1 MPTSNTPYDDV
12 FRTLLNDCSQLI
24 IPIINE
30 VFGEHFSGDEKIVFS
45 PNEHFINMQ
54 DGEEA
59 KRVTDAHFAIYGYI
73 VKMYHFECQST
84 PDNSMLVRFFEYDSQ
99 IALDGSNLVGN
110 TLKVKFPHSAV
121 LFLRCNQSTPDKMT
135 IEIETPNGAINY
147 DIQVLK
153 SQNYTIDEIFD
164 KKLLFLIP
172 FHIFSHEK
180 LFEEYEN
187 DTDKLNVLKREYQS
201 ISERLEQL
209 LKQGEIDE
217 YTKCTILDMSQKVLE
232 HIAAK
237 FDNVKKGVKSVMG
250 GQILE
255 YEAKTILNIGRSE
268 GRILGIDE
276 GRILGIDEGRILG
289 QDEERNRINQL
300 NQNLRKDGR
309 LEDLFRSLDD
319 EEFQKKLLKEY
330 NL

>member
-1 MPTSNTPYDDV
+1 MGILT
-12 FRTLLNDCSQLI
+12 
-24 IPIINE
+24 
-30 VFGEHFSGDEKIVFS
+30 
-45 PNEHFINMQ
+45 
-54 DGEEA
+54 
-59 KRVTDAHFAIYGYI
+59 
-73 VKMYHFECQST
+73 VKQY
-84 PDNSMLVRFFEYDSQ
+84 
-99 IALDGSNLVGN
+99 
-110 TLKVKFPHSAV
+110 
-121 LFLRCNQSTPDKMT
+121 
-135 IEIETPNGAINY
+135 
-147 DIQVLK
+147 
-153 SQNYTIDEIFD
+153 
-164 KKLLFLIP
+164 
-172 FHIFSHEK
+172 
-180 LFEEYEN
+180 
-187 DTDKLNVLKREYQS
+187 KLNVLKREYQS

-268 GRILGIDE
+268 GRILG
-276 GRILGIDEGRILG
+276 

-319 EEFQKKLLKEY
+319 EKFQKKLLKEY

>member
-1 MPTSNTPYDDV
+1 MGILT
-12 FRTLLNDCSQLI
+12 
-24 IPIINE
+24 
-30 VFGEHFSGDEKIVFS
+30 
-45 PNEHFINMQ
+45 
-54 DGEEA
+54 
-59 KRVTDAHFAIYGYI
+59 
-73 VKMYHFECQST
+73 VKQY
-84 PDNSMLVRFFEYDSQ
+84 
-99 IALDGSNLVGN
+99 
-110 TLKVKFPHSAV
+110 
-121 LFLRCNQSTPDKMT
+121 
-135 IEIETPNGAINY
+135 
-147 DIQVLK
+147 
-153 SQNYTIDEIFD
+153 
-164 KKLLFLIP
+164 
-172 FHIFSHEK
+172 
-180 LFEEYEN
+180 
-187 DTDKLNVLKREYQS
+187 KLNVLKKEYQS

-255 YEAKTILNIGRSE
+255 YEAKTILNEGRILGIDEGRVLGINE

>member
-1 MPTSNTPYDDV
+1 
-12 FRTLLNDCSQLI
+12 
-24 IPIINE
+24 
-30 VFGEHFSGDEKIVFS
+30 
-45 PNEHFINMQ
+45 
-54 DGEEA
+54 
-59 KRVTDAHFAIYGYI
+59 
-73 VKMYHFECQST
+73 
-84 PDNSMLVRFFEYDSQ
+84 
-99 IALDGSNLVGN
+99 
-110 TLKVKFPHSAV
+110 
-121 LFLRCNQSTPDKMT
+121 
-135 IEIETPNGAINY
+135 
-147 DIQVLK
+147 
-153 SQNYTIDEIFD
+153 
-164 KKLLFLIP
+164 
-172 FHIFSHEK
+172 
-180 LFEEYEN
+180 
-187 DTDKLNVLKREYQS
+187 
-201 ISERLEQL
+201 
-209 LKQGEIDE
+209 
-217 YTKCTILDMSQKVLE
+217 MSQKVLE

-276 GRILGIDEGRILG
+276 GRVLG

>member
-1 MPTSNTPYDDV
+1 MGILT
-12 FRTLLNDCSQLI
+12 
-24 IPIINE
+24 
-30 VFGEHFSGDEKIVFS
+30 
-45 PNEHFINMQ
+45 
-54 DGEEA
+54 
-59 KRVTDAHFAIYGYI
+59 
-73 VKMYHFECQST
+73 VKQY
-84 PDNSMLVRFFEYDSQ
+84 
-99 IALDGSNLVGN
+99 
-110 TLKVKFPHSAV
+110 
-121 LFLRCNQSTPDKMT
+121 
-135 IEIETPNGAINY
+135 
-147 DIQVLK
+147 
-153 SQNYTIDEIFD
+153 
-164 KKLLFLIP
+164 
-172 FHIFSHEK
+172 
-180 LFEEYEN
+180 
-187 DTDKLNVLKREYQS
+187 KLNVLKREYQS

-255 YEAKTILNIGRSE
+255 YEAKTILNE

-276 GRILGIDEGRILG
+276 GRVLG

>member
-1 MPTSNTPYDDV
+1 MGILT
-12 FRTLLNDCSQLI
+12 
-24 IPIINE
+24 
-30 VFGEHFSGDEKIVFS
+30 
-45 PNEHFINMQ
+45 
-54 DGEEA
+54 
-59 KRVTDAHFAIYGYI
+59 
-73 VKMYHFECQST
+73 VKQY
-84 PDNSMLVRFFEYDSQ
+84 
-99 IALDGSNLVGN
+99 
-110 TLKVKFPHSAV
+110 
-121 LFLRCNQSTPDKMT
+121 
-135 IEIETPNGAINY
+135 
-147 DIQVLK
+147 
-153 SQNYTIDEIFD
+153 
-164 KKLLFLIP
+164 
-172 FHIFSHEK
+172 
-180 LFEEYEN
+180 
-187 DTDKLNVLKREYQS
+187 KLNVLKREYQS

-268 GRILGIDE
+268 GRILG
-276 GRILGIDEGRILG
+276 

-330 NL
+330 NLYLNP

>member
-1 MPTSNTPYDDV
+1 MGILT
-12 FRTLLNDCSQLI
+12 
-24 IPIINE
+24 
-30 VFGEHFSGDEKIVFS
+30 
-45 PNEHFINMQ
+45 
-54 DGEEA
+54 
-59 KRVTDAHFAIYGYI
+59 
-73 VKMYHFECQST
+73 VKQY
-84 PDNSMLVRFFEYDSQ
+84 
-99 IALDGSNLVGN
+99 
-110 TLKVKFPHSAV
+110 
-121 LFLRCNQSTPDKMT
+121 
-135 IEIETPNGAINY
+135 
-147 DIQVLK
+147 
-153 SQNYTIDEIFD
+153 
-164 KKLLFLIP
+164 
-172 FHIFSHEK
+172 
-180 LFEEYEN
+180 
-187 DTDKLNVLKREYQS
+187 KLNVLKREYQS

-276 GRILGIDEGRILG
+276 GRILG

>member
-1 MPTSNTPYDDV
+1 M
-12 FRTLLNDCSQLI
+12 
-24 IPIINE
+24 
-30 VFGEHFSGDEKIVFS
+30 
-45 PNEHFINMQ
+45 
-54 DGEEA
+54 
-59 KRVTDAHFAIYGYI
+59 
-73 VKMYHFECQST
+73 
-84 PDNSMLVRFFEYDSQ
+84 RFFEYDSQ
-99 IALDGSNLVGN
+99 IALDGSKLVGN

-268 GRILGIDE
+268 GRILGINE

>member
-1 MPTSNTPYDDV
+1 MEILT
-12 FRTLLNDCSQLI
+12 
-24 IPIINE
+24 
-30 VFGEHFSGDEKIVFS
+30 
-45 PNEHFINMQ
+45 
-54 DGEEA
+54 
-59 KRVTDAHFAIYGYI
+59 
-73 VKMYHFECQST
+73 VKQY
-84 PDNSMLVRFFEYDSQ
+84 
-99 IALDGSNLVGN
+99 
-110 TLKVKFPHSAV
+110 
-121 LFLRCNQSTPDKMT
+121 
-135 IEIETPNGAINY
+135 
-147 DIQVLK
+147 
-153 SQNYTIDEIFD
+153 
-164 KKLLFLIP
+164 
-172 FHIFSHEK
+172 
-180 LFEEYEN
+180 
-187 DTDKLNVLKREYQS
+187 KLNVLKREYQS

-255 YEAKTILNIGRSE
+255 YEAKTILNE

-276 GRILGIDEGRILG
+276 GRVLG

-319 EEFQKKLLKEY
+319 EEFQQELLKEY

>member
-1 MPTSNTPYDDV
+1 MGILT
-12 FRTLLNDCSQLI
+12 
-24 IPIINE
+24 
-30 VFGEHFSGDEKIVFS
+30 
-45 PNEHFINMQ
+45 
-54 DGEEA
+54 
-59 KRVTDAHFAIYGYI
+59 
-73 VKMYHFECQST
+73 VKQY
-84 PDNSMLVRFFEYDSQ
+84 
-99 IALDGSNLVGN
+99 
-110 TLKVKFPHSAV
+110 
-121 LFLRCNQSTPDKMT
+121 
-135 IEIETPNGAINY
+135 
-147 DIQVLK
+147 
-153 SQNYTIDEIFD
+153 
-164 KKLLFLIP
+164 
-172 FHIFSHEK
+172 
-180 LFEEYEN
+180 
-187 DTDKLNVLKREYQS
+187 KLNVLKRKYQS

-268 GRILGIDE
+268 GRILG
-276 GRILGIDEGRILG
+276 

>member
-1 MPTSNTPYDDV
+1 
-12 FRTLLNDCSQLI
+12 
-24 IPIINE
+24 
-30 VFGEHFSGDEKIVFS
+30 
-45 PNEHFINMQ
+45 
-54 DGEEA
+54 
-59 KRVTDAHFAIYGYI
+59 
-73 VKMYHFECQST
+73 
-84 PDNSMLVRFFEYDSQ
+84 MLY
-99 IALDGSNLVGN
+99 
-110 TLKVKFPHSAV
+110 T
-121 LFLRCNQSTPDKMT
+121 LFLSNPYKYRIYSPVYKIIRD
-135 IEIETPNGAINY
+135 
-147 DIQVLK
+147 
-153 SQNYTIDEIFD
+153 FR
-164 KKLLFLIP
+164 
-172 FHIFSHEK
+172 
-180 LFEEYEN
+180 
-187 DTDKLNVLKREYQS
+187 LNVLKREYQS

-276 GRILGIDEGRILG
+276 GRVLG

>member
-1 MPTSNTPYDDV
+1 MEILT
-12 FRTLLNDCSQLI
+12 
-24 IPIINE
+24 
-30 VFGEHFSGDEKIVFS
+30 
-45 PNEHFINMQ
+45 
-54 DGEEA
+54 
-59 KRVTDAHFAIYGYI
+59 
-73 VKMYHFECQST
+73 VKQY
-84 PDNSMLVRFFEYDSQ
+84 
-99 IALDGSNLVGN
+99 
-110 TLKVKFPHSAV
+110 
-121 LFLRCNQSTPDKMT
+121 
-135 IEIETPNGAINY
+135 
-147 DIQVLK
+147 
-153 SQNYTIDEIFD
+153 
-164 KKLLFLIP
+164 
-172 FHIFSHEK
+172 
-180 LFEEYEN
+180 
-187 DTDKLNVLKREYQS
+187 KLNVLKKEYQS

-255 YEAKTILNIGRSE
+255 YEAKTILNE

-276 GRILGIDEGRILG
+276 GRVLG

-319 EEFQKKLLKEY
+319 EEFQQELLKEY

>member
-1 MPTSNTPYDDV
+1 MEILT
-12 FRTLLNDCSQLI
+12 
-24 IPIINE
+24 
-30 VFGEHFSGDEKIVFS
+30 
-45 PNEHFINMQ
+45 
-54 DGEEA
+54 
-59 KRVTDAHFAIYGYI
+59 
-73 VKMYHFECQST
+73 VKQY
-84 PDNSMLVRFFEYDSQ
+84 
-99 IALDGSNLVGN
+99 
-110 TLKVKFPHSAV
+110 
-121 LFLRCNQSTPDKMT
+121 
-135 IEIETPNGAINY
+135 
-147 DIQVLK
+147 
-153 SQNYTIDEIFD
+153 
-164 KKLLFLIP
+164 
-172 FHIFSHEK
+172 
-180 LFEEYEN
+180 
-187 DTDKLNVLKREYQS
+187 KLNVLKREYQS

-209 LKQGEIDE
+209 LNQGEIDE

-276 GRILGIDEGRILG
+276 GRILG

>member
-1 MPTSNTPYDDV
+1 MGILT
-12 FRTLLNDCSQLI
+12 
-24 IPIINE
+24 
-30 VFGEHFSGDEKIVFS
+30 
-45 PNEHFINMQ
+45 
-54 DGEEA
+54 
-59 KRVTDAHFAIYGYI
+59 
-73 VKMYHFECQST
+73 VKQY
-84 PDNSMLVRFFEYDSQ
+84 
-99 IALDGSNLVGN
+99 
-110 TLKVKFPHSAV
+110 
-121 LFLRCNQSTPDKMT
+121 
-135 IEIETPNGAINY
+135 
-147 DIQVLK
+147 
-153 SQNYTIDEIFD
+153 
-164 KKLLFLIP
+164 
-172 FHIFSHEK
+172 
-180 LFEEYEN
+180 
-187 DTDKLNVLKREYQS
+187 KLNVLKKEYQS

-255 YEAKTILNIGRSE
+255 YEAKTILNEGRILGIDEGRILGINE

>member
-1 MPTSNTPYDDV
+1 MGILT
-12 FRTLLNDCSQLI
+12 
-24 IPIINE
+24 
-30 VFGEHFSGDEKIVFS
+30 
-45 PNEHFINMQ
+45 
-54 DGEEA
+54 
-59 KRVTDAHFAIYGYI
+59 
-73 VKMYHFECQST
+73 VKQY
-84 PDNSMLVRFFEYDSQ
+84 
-99 IALDGSNLVGN
+99 
-110 TLKVKFPHSAV
+110 
-121 LFLRCNQSTPDKMT
+121 
-135 IEIETPNGAINY
+135 
-147 DIQVLK
+147 
-153 SQNYTIDEIFD
+153 
-164 KKLLFLIP
+164 
-172 FHIFSHEK
+172 
-180 LFEEYEN
+180 
-187 DTDKLNVLKREYQS
+187 KLNVLKKEYQS

-255 YEAKTILNIGRSE
+255 YEAKTILNE

>member
-1 MPTSNTPYDDV
+1 MAGV
-12 FRTLLNDCSQLI
+12 MQ
-24 IPIINE
+24 
-30 VFGEHFSGDEKIVFS
+30 SGYLGIL
-45 PNEHFINMQ
+45 
-54 DGEEA
+54 
-59 KRVTDAHFAIYGYI
+59 T
-73 VKMYHFECQST
+73 VKQY
-84 PDNSMLVRFFEYDSQ
+84 
-99 IALDGSNLVGN
+99 
-110 TLKVKFPHSAV
+110 
-121 LFLRCNQSTPDKMT
+121 
-135 IEIETPNGAINY
+135 
-147 DIQVLK
+147 
-153 SQNYTIDEIFD
+153 
-164 KKLLFLIP
+164 
-172 FHIFSHEK
+172 
-180 LFEEYEN
+180 
-187 DTDKLNVLKREYQS
+187 KLNVLKREYQS

-255 YEAKTILNIGRSE
+255 YEAKTILNEGRILGINE

>member
-1 MPTSNTPYDDV
+1 MGILT
-12 FRTLLNDCSQLI
+12 
-24 IPIINE
+24 
-30 VFGEHFSGDEKIVFS
+30 
-45 PNEHFINMQ
+45 
-54 DGEEA
+54 
-59 KRVTDAHFAIYGYI
+59 
-73 VKMYHFECQST
+73 VKQY
-84 PDNSMLVRFFEYDSQ
+84 
-99 IALDGSNLVGN
+99 
-110 TLKVKFPHSAV
+110 
-121 LFLRCNQSTPDKMT
+121 
-135 IEIETPNGAINY
+135 
-147 DIQVLK
+147 
-153 SQNYTIDEIFD
+153 
-164 KKLLFLIP
+164 
-172 FHIFSHEK
+172 
-180 LFEEYEN
+180 
-187 DTDKLNVLKREYQS
+187 KLNVLKKEYQS

-268 GRILGIDE
+268 GRILG
-276 GRILGIDEGRILG
+276 

-319 EEFQKKLLKEY
+319 EEFQQELLKEY

>member
-1 MPTSNTPYDDV
+1 MP
-12 FRTLLNDCSQLI
+12 
-24 IPIINE
+24 
-30 VFGEHFSGDEKIVFS
+30 
-45 PNEHFINMQ
+45 
-54 DGEEA
+54 
-59 KRVTDAHFAIYGYI
+59 IYS
-73 VKMYHFECQST
+73 VV
-84 PDNSMLVRFFEYDSQ
+84 N
-99 IALDGSNLVGN
+99 
-110 TLKVKFPHSAV
+110 
-121 LFLRCNQSTPDKMT
+121 
-135 IEIETPNGAINY
+135 
-147 DIQVLK
+147 
-153 SQNYTIDEIFD
+153 DEILD

-187 DTDKLNVLKREYQS
+187 DTDKLNVLKKEYQS

-268 GRILGIDE
+268 GRILG
-276 GRILGIDEGRILG
+276 

>member
-1 MPTSNTPYDDV
+1 MGILT
-12 FRTLLNDCSQLI
+12 
-24 IPIINE
+24 
-30 VFGEHFSGDEKIVFS
+30 
-45 PNEHFINMQ
+45 
-54 DGEEA
+54 
-59 KRVTDAHFAIYGYI
+59 
-73 VKMYHFECQST
+73 VKQY
-84 PDNSMLVRFFEYDSQ
+84 
-99 IALDGSNLVGN
+99 
-110 TLKVKFPHSAV
+110 
-121 LFLRCNQSTPDKMT
+121 
-135 IEIETPNGAINY
+135 
-147 DIQVLK
+147 
-153 SQNYTIDEIFD
+153 
-164 KKLLFLIP
+164 
-172 FHIFSHEK
+172 
-180 LFEEYEN
+180 
-187 DTDKLNVLKREYQS
+187 KLNVLKREYQS

-255 YEAKTILNIGRSE
+255 YEAKTILN
-268 GRILGIDE
+268 
-276 GRILGIDEGRILG
+276 EGRILG

>member
-1 MPTSNTPYDDV
+1 MGILT
-12 FRTLLNDCSQLI
+12 
-24 IPIINE
+24 
-30 VFGEHFSGDEKIVFS
+30 
-45 PNEHFINMQ
+45 
-54 DGEEA
+54 
-59 KRVTDAHFAIYGYI
+59 
-73 VKMYHFECQST
+73 VKQY
-84 PDNSMLVRFFEYDSQ
+84 
-99 IALDGSNLVGN
+99 
-110 TLKVKFPHSAV
+110 
-121 LFLRCNQSTPDKMT
+121 
-135 IEIETPNGAINY
+135 
-147 DIQVLK
+147 
-153 SQNYTIDEIFD
+153 
-164 KKLLFLIP
+164 
-172 FHIFSHEK
+172 
-180 LFEEYEN
+180 
-187 DTDKLNVLKREYQS
+187 KLNVLKREYQS

-255 YEAKTILNIGRSE
+255 YEAKTILNE
-268 GRILGIDE
+268 GRILGIN
-276 GRILGIDEGRILG
+276 EGRILG

>member
-1 MPTSNTPYDDV
+1 MGILT
-12 FRTLLNDCSQLI
+12 
-24 IPIINE
+24 
-30 VFGEHFSGDEKIVFS
+30 
-45 PNEHFINMQ
+45 
-54 DGEEA
+54 
-59 KRVTDAHFAIYGYI
+59 
-73 VKMYHFECQST
+73 VKQY
-84 PDNSMLVRFFEYDSQ
+84 
-99 IALDGSNLVGN
+99 
-110 TLKVKFPHSAV
+110 
-121 LFLRCNQSTPDKMT
+121 
-135 IEIETPNGAINY
+135 
-147 DIQVLK
+147 
-153 SQNYTIDEIFD
+153 
-164 KKLLFLIP
+164 
-172 FHIFSHEK
+172 
-180 LFEEYEN
+180 
-187 DTDKLNVLKREYQS
+187 KLNVLKREYQS

-255 YEAKTILNIGRSE
+255 YEAKTILNE

-276 GRILGIDEGRILG
+276 GRVLC

-319 EEFQKKLLKEY
+319 EEFQQELLKEY

>member
-1 MPTSNTPYDDV
+1 MGILT
-12 FRTLLNDCSQLI
+12 
-24 IPIINE
+24 
-30 VFGEHFSGDEKIVFS
+30 
-45 PNEHFINMQ
+45 
-54 DGEEA
+54 
-59 KRVTDAHFAIYGYI
+59 
-73 VKMYHFECQST
+73 VKQY
-84 PDNSMLVRFFEYDSQ
+84 
-99 IALDGSNLVGN
+99 
-110 TLKVKFPHSAV
+110 
-121 LFLRCNQSTPDKMT
+121 
-135 IEIETPNGAINY
+135 
-147 DIQVLK
+147 
-153 SQNYTIDEIFD
+153 
-164 KKLLFLIP
+164 
-172 FHIFSHEK
+172 
-180 LFEEYEN
+180 
-187 DTDKLNVLKREYQS
+187 KLNVLKKEYQS

-255 YEAKTILNIGRSE
+255 YEAKTILN
-268 GRILGIDE
+268 
-276 GRILGIDEGRILG
+276 EGRILG

>member
-1 MPTSNTPYDDV
+1 
-12 FRTLLNDCSQLI
+12 
-24 IPIINE
+24 
-30 VFGEHFSGDEKIVFS
+30 
-45 PNEHFINMQ
+45 
-54 DGEEA
+54 
-59 KRVTDAHFAIYGYI
+59 
-73 VKMYHFECQST
+73 
-84 PDNSMLVRFFEYDSQ
+84 VRFFEYDSQ
-99 IALDGSNLVGN
+99 IALDGSKLVGN

-276 GRILGIDEGRILG
+276 GRVLG

>member
-1 MPTSNTPYDDV
+1 MGILT
-12 FRTLLNDCSQLI
+12 
-24 IPIINE
+24 
-30 VFGEHFSGDEKIVFS
+30 
-45 PNEHFINMQ
+45 
-54 DGEEA
+54 
-59 KRVTDAHFAIYGYI
+59 
-73 VKMYHFECQST
+73 VKQY
-84 PDNSMLVRFFEYDSQ
+84 
-99 IALDGSNLVGN
+99 
-110 TLKVKFPHSAV
+110 
-121 LFLRCNQSTPDKMT
+121 
-135 IEIETPNGAINY
+135 
-147 DIQVLK
+147 
-153 SQNYTIDEIFD
+153 
-164 KKLLFLIP
+164 
-172 FHIFSHEK
+172 
-180 LFEEYEN
+180 
-187 DTDKLNVLKREYQS
+187 KLNVLKREYQS
-201 ISERLEQL
+201 ISKRLEQL

-255 YEAKTILNIGRSE
+255 YEAKTILNEGRILGIDEGRILGINE

-276 GRILGIDEGRILG
+276 GRILGIDEGRVLG

-319 EEFQKKLLKEY
+319 EEFQQELLKEY

>member
-1 MPTSNTPYDDV
+1 MGILT
-12 FRTLLNDCSQLI
+12 
-24 IPIINE
+24 
-30 VFGEHFSGDEKIVFS
+30 
-45 PNEHFINMQ
+45 
-54 DGEEA
+54 
-59 KRVTDAHFAIYGYI
+59 
-73 VKMYHFECQST
+73 VKQY
-84 PDNSMLVRFFEYDSQ
+84 
-99 IALDGSNLVGN
+99 
-110 TLKVKFPHSAV
+110 
-121 LFLRCNQSTPDKMT
+121 
-135 IEIETPNGAINY
+135 
-147 DIQVLK
+147 
-153 SQNYTIDEIFD
+153 
-164 KKLLFLIP
+164 
-172 FHIFSHEK
+172 
-180 LFEEYEN
+180 
-187 DTDKLNVLKREYQS
+187 KLNVLKKEYQS

-255 YEAKTILNIGRSE
+255 YEAKTILNEGRILGIDE

>member
-1 MPTSNTPYDDV
+1 MGILT
-12 FRTLLNDCSQLI
+12 
-24 IPIINE
+24 
-30 VFGEHFSGDEKIVFS
+30 
-45 PNEHFINMQ
+45 
-54 DGEEA
+54 
-59 KRVTDAHFAIYGYI
+59 
-73 VKMYHFECQST
+73 VKQY
-84 PDNSMLVRFFEYDSQ
+84 
-99 IALDGSNLVGN
+99 
-110 TLKVKFPHSAV
+110 
-121 LFLRCNQSTPDKMT
+121 
-135 IEIETPNGAINY
+135 
-147 DIQVLK
+147 
-153 SQNYTIDEIFD
+153 
-164 KKLLFLIP
+164 
-172 FHIFSHEK
+172 
-180 LFEEYEN
+180 
-187 DTDKLNVLKREYQS
+187 KLNVLKKEYQS

-255 YEAKTILNIGRSE
+255 YEAKTILNEGRILGIDEGRVLGINE

-276 GRILGIDEGRILG
+276 GRILGIDEGRVLG

>member
-1 MPTSNTPYDDV
+1 MAGV
-12 FRTLLNDCSQLI
+12 MQ
-24 IPIINE
+24 
-30 VFGEHFSGDEKIVFS
+30 SGYLGIL
-45 PNEHFINMQ
+45 
-54 DGEEA
+54 
-59 KRVTDAHFAIYGYI
+59 T
-73 VKMYHFECQST
+73 VKQY
-84 PDNSMLVRFFEYDSQ
+84 
-99 IALDGSNLVGN
+99 
-110 TLKVKFPHSAV
+110 
-121 LFLRCNQSTPDKMT
+121 
-135 IEIETPNGAINY
+135 
-147 DIQVLK
+147 
-153 SQNYTIDEIFD
+153 
-164 KKLLFLIP
+164 
-172 FHIFSHEK
+172 
-180 LFEEYEN
+180 
-187 DTDKLNVLKREYQS
+187 KLNVLKKEYQS

-255 YEAKTILNIGRSE
+255 YEAKTILNE

-276 GRILGIDEGRILG
+276 GRVLG

-319 EEFQKKLLKEY
+319 EEFQQELLKEY

>member
-1 MPTSNTPYDDV
+1 MGILT
-12 FRTLLNDCSQLI
+12 
-24 IPIINE
+24 
-30 VFGEHFSGDEKIVFS
+30 
-45 PNEHFINMQ
+45 
-54 DGEEA
+54 
-59 KRVTDAHFAIYGYI
+59 
-73 VKMYHFECQST
+73 VKQY
-84 PDNSMLVRFFEYDSQ
+84 
-99 IALDGSNLVGN
+99 
-110 TLKVKFPHSAV
+110 
-121 LFLRCNQSTPDKMT
+121 
-135 IEIETPNGAINY
+135 
-147 DIQVLK
+147 
-153 SQNYTIDEIFD
+153 
-164 KKLLFLIP
+164 
-172 FHIFSHEK
+172 
-180 LFEEYEN
+180 
-187 DTDKLNVLKREYQS
+187 KLNVLKREYQS

-255 YEAKTILNIGRSE
+255 YEAKTILNE

>member
-1 MPTSNTPYDDV
+1 
-12 FRTLLNDCSQLI
+12 
-24 IPIINE
+24 
-30 VFGEHFSGDEKIVFS
+30 
-45 PNEHFINMQ
+45 
-54 DGEEA
+54 
-59 KRVTDAHFAIYGYI
+59 
-73 VKMYHFECQST
+73 
-84 PDNSMLVRFFEYDSQ
+84 
-99 IALDGSNLVGN
+99 
-110 TLKVKFPHSAV
+110 
-121 LFLRCNQSTPDKMT
+121 
-135 IEIETPNGAINY
+135 
-147 DIQVLK
+147 
-153 SQNYTIDEIFD
+153 
-164 KKLLFLIP
+164 
-172 FHIFSHEK
+172 
-180 LFEEYEN
+180 
-187 DTDKLNVLKREYQS
+187 
-201 ISERLEQL
+201 
-209 LKQGEIDE
+209 
-217 YTKCTILDMSQKVLE
+217 MSQKVLE

-255 YEAKTILNIGRSE
+255 YEAKTILNE

>member
-1 MPTSNTPYDDV
+1 MGILT
-12 FRTLLNDCSQLI
+12 
-24 IPIINE
+24 
-30 VFGEHFSGDEKIVFS
+30 
-45 PNEHFINMQ
+45 
-54 DGEEA
+54 
-59 KRVTDAHFAIYGYI
+59 
-73 VKMYHFECQST
+73 VKQY
-84 PDNSMLVRFFEYDSQ
+84 
-99 IALDGSNLVGN
+99 
-110 TLKVKFPHSAV
+110 
-121 LFLRCNQSTPDKMT
+121 
-135 IEIETPNGAINY
+135 
-147 DIQVLK
+147 
-153 SQNYTIDEIFD
+153 
-164 KKLLFLIP
+164 
-172 FHIFSHEK
+172 
-180 LFEEYEN
+180 
-187 DTDKLNVLKREYQS
+187 KLNVLKREYQS

-255 YEAKTILNIGRSE
+255 YEAKTILNEGRILGINE

>member
-1 MPTSNTPYDDV
+1 MGILT
-12 FRTLLNDCSQLI
+12 
-24 IPIINE
+24 
-30 VFGEHFSGDEKIVFS
+30 
-45 PNEHFINMQ
+45 
-54 DGEEA
+54 
-59 KRVTDAHFAIYGYI
+59 
-73 VKMYHFECQST
+73 VKQY
-84 PDNSMLVRFFEYDSQ
+84 
-99 IALDGSNLVGN
+99 
-110 TLKVKFPHSAV
+110 
-121 LFLRCNQSTPDKMT
+121 
-135 IEIETPNGAINY
+135 
-147 DIQVLK
+147 
-153 SQNYTIDEIFD
+153 
-164 KKLLFLIP
+164 
-172 FHIFSHEK
+172 
-180 LFEEYEN
+180 
-187 DTDKLNVLKREYQS
+187 KLNVLKRKYQS

-255 YEAKTILNIGRSE
+255 YEAKTILNE
-268 GRILGIDE
+268 GRV
-276 GRILGIDEGRILG
+276 LG

>member
-1 MPTSNTPYDDV
+1 MGILT
-12 FRTLLNDCSQLI
+12 
-24 IPIINE
+24 
-30 VFGEHFSGDEKIVFS
+30 
-45 PNEHFINMQ
+45 
-54 DGEEA
+54 
-59 KRVTDAHFAIYGYI
+59 
-73 VKMYHFECQST
+73 VKQY
-84 PDNSMLVRFFEYDSQ
+84 
-99 IALDGSNLVGN
+99 
-110 TLKVKFPHSAV
+110 
-121 LFLRCNQSTPDKMT
+121 
-135 IEIETPNGAINY
+135 
-147 DIQVLK
+147 
-153 SQNYTIDEIFD
+153 
-164 KKLLFLIP
+164 
-172 FHIFSHEK
+172 
-180 LFEEYEN
+180 
-187 DTDKLNVLKREYQS
+187 KLNVLKREYQS

-255 YEAKTILNIGRSE
+255 YEAKTILNE

-276 GRILGIDEGRILG
+276 GRVLG
-289 QDEERNRINQL
+289 QDEEGNRINQL

-319 EEFQKKLLKEY
+319 EEFQQELLKEY